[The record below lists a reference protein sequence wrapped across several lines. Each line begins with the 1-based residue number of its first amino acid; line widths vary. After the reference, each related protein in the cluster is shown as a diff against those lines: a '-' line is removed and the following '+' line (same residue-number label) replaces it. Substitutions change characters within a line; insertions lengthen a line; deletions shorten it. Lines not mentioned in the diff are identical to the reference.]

1 MPEGGKVARRSRDG
15 EGKDA
20 AKKQKTQRYKPCLS
34 ETSYRNAAGVI
45 SPGLPSQA
53 LARQL
58 SQRESPWQRGFVFD
72 ETDLRLLEN
81 VAGCQSLSLWER
93 CLRSRRRGQ
102 GCCQRARHT
111 AIRTLLVRAIVSLCF
126 RVLFCRACPLRRWRA
141 SSPKGRA
148 LGKEVSFS
156 MKPICVCRKTS
167 RNAKASHFE
176 RLPRPG
182 EVARKCQ
189 KGTRWHGE
197 AVTERARMLTKNKKH
212 SDTSPVCQRHRIAVL
227 SCFILPGLPSQALAR
242 QLSQRESPWQR
253 GQALVYASM
262 PWSAGG

>member
-1 MPEGGKVARRSRDG
+1 MTVPVA
-15 EGKDA
+15 
-20 AKKQKTQRYKPCLS
+20 L
-34 ETSYRNAAGVI
+34 AGVSGI
-45 SPGLPSQA
+45 LSVSGIPG
-53 LARQL
+53 
-58 SQRESPWQRGFVFD
+58 
-72 ETDLRLLEN
+72 N

-111 AIRTLLVRAIVSLCF
+111 AIQALFVRDIVSLCF

-156 MKPICVCRKTS
+156 LKPICVCWKTS
-167 RNAKASHFE
+167 RDAKASHFE

-189 KGTRWHGE
+189 KGARWHGE
-197 AVTERARMLTKNKKH
+197 AVTERARMLPKSQTH
-212 SDTSPVCQRHRIAVL
+212 SDTHPACQSHRIATL
-227 SCFILPGLPSQALAR
+227 L
-242 QLSQRESPWQR
+242 E
-253 GQALVYASM
+253 
-262 PWSAGG
+262 

>member
-1 MPEGGKVARRSRDG
+1 MKPICVFW
-15 EGKDA
+15 
-20 AKKQKTQRYKPCLS
+20 KTS
-34 ETSYRNAAGVI
+34 RNAKASPARGGGIERSEDVGEVVRSSTCVI
-45 SPGLPSQA
+45 PLTRKAS
-53 LARQL
+53 
-58 SQRESPWQRGFVFD
+58 FV
-72 ETDLRLLEN
+72 
-81 VAGCQSLSLWER
+81 VQ
-93 CLRSRRRGQ
+93 
-102 GCCQRARHT
+102 
-111 AIRTLLVRAIVSLCF
+111 
-126 RVLFCRACPLRRWRA
+126 PLRRWRA
-141 SSPKGRA
+141 SSPGRGA

-156 MKPICVCRKTS
+156 MKPTCVCRKTS

-212 SDTSPVCQRHRIAVL
+212 SDTHPACQSHRIAVL

-242 QLSQRESPWQR
+242 QLSQRESPWQG